1 MVVHRYECIEC
12 SVFLFGGTAAELATT
27 LNNHNRRLH
36 VTESDMWTPAG
47 IMWSTHYSGPDKP
60 NTEEQLVPKTR
71 PEYTAPY
78 GTTQGRLNDED
89 RKFLADMLV
98 RW

>member
-1 MVVHRYECIEC
+1 MLVHRYECIEC
-12 SVFLFGGTAAELATT
+12 AVFLFGATATELATI

-47 IMWSTHYSGPDKP
+47 IIFSTHYSGPTTAQSAP
-60 NTEEQLVPKTR
+60 GPR
-71 PEYTAPY
+71 PEYIVPY
-78 GTTQGRLNDED
+78 GARLTEDD